1 MERVH
6 CSLALAA
13 LLVLAGCIGGG
24 PPPSEAAET
33 TGETT
38 ELAGTTDVTTGQAQQ
53 TTATGGLETTA
64 GIENATL
71 PEKDVFEAYGVTM
84 NYSAGGGLDP
94 SDVAR
99 SHLTALGETDRL
111 TGSSVGRSETGG
123 RSTVVATHYE
133 RDGNRSLLRTNATGG
148 ETAIYHGETVSM
160 MKTVRDGE
168 ARYLLLGNST
178 DDNVETNVTTDPASA
193 FVVELAKL
201 QLMPYEEVGT
211 VTRNGT
217 TMTKYEATGPGYYA
231 SDELAGESSVESYT
245 STVLIDEDGLVRLF
259 HQEVVVEGGGETVIE
274 ETTLRFEDVGTT
286 TVTEPEWVENAYD
299 ETANTETEGD
309 EDTDDE

>member
-84 NYSAGGGLDP
+84 NYSAGGDLD
-94 SDVAR
+94 R
-99 SHLTALGETDRL
+99 
-111 TGSSVGRSETGG
+111 SSVGRSETGG
-123 RSTVVATHYE
+123 RSTVVVTHYE

-168 ARYLLLGNST
+168 ASYLLLGNST

-259 HQEVVVEGGGETVIE
+259 HQEVVVERGGETVIE